1 MNHTL
6 FLLFFCATAPVAL
19 MPTIIA
25 LLTRNKARWTVAG
38 ANLALWAMIYFTARS
53 FTLGSS
59 SQFQVPTVV
68 GLGAW
73 LVLLGYTIRTAG
85 PGGRR

>member
-1 MNHTL
+1 MTHTL

-25 LLTRNKARWTVAG
+25 LLTRHKARWTVVG
-38 ANLALWAMIYFTARS
+38 VNLALWAMIFFTARS

-68 GLGAW
+68 ALGVW
-73 LVLLGYTIRTAG
+73 LGLLGYTIRTAG
-85 PGGRR
+85 SGRR